1 MLLNVLL
8 VDDEPYV
15 REGIKKLINWEECGF
30 ILCGEAAN
38 GEEAIQLVETLSPH
52 VIIVDI
58 KMPVMDGLELIKY
71 VSEKYQEKIKF
82 IILSGY
88 NEFTFAQTAM
98 KYNVKNYLLKPIDED
113 ELCQTLRNLHR
124 EILSEMKLE
133 SQVQNS
139 V

>member
-1 MLLNVLL
+1 VLLNVLL

-71 VSEKYQEKIKF
+71 VSEKYQEK
-82 IILSGY
+82 LSS
-88 NEFTFAQTAM
+88 
-98 KYNVKNYLLKPIDED
+98 
-113 ELCQTLRNLHR
+113 
-124 EILSEMKLE
+124 LS
-133 SQVQNS
+133 
-139 V
+139 